1 MLQDH
6 MPQRYYFRLVSAEG
20 SVEDPTGVMAANL
33 NQAQVNALAAIAELR
48 AAGELTERSGSWT
61 LEIRDHQGTLLRCLR
76 LD

>member
-1 MLQDH
+1 
-6 MPQRYYFRLVSAEG
+6 
-20 SVEDPTGVMAANL
+20 MAANL
-33 NQAQVNALAAIAELR
+33 SQAQVNALAAIAELR